1 MSGMTNEQKFEI
13 QNQDV
18 AFNFTLLDELIAQR
32 TQNVEHLKIVHE
44 HLAEMNDTS
53 RLADVFFN
61 FVQCYGTQ
69 GRTDLT
75 TAIQR
80 LDKGYW
86 KKLIEMFNF
95 NKLVSIAEMK
105 NIRGD
110 INDLKTPEFTKE
122 NVENFIYNL
131 WSDRY
136 LIFARKVDSALQ
148 QLSDDYKN
156 NVNHLFSGKIV
167 VPNHPKTYSL
177 HMNQCRQIDEIRQA
191 IRQKL
196 NYSQEFIPT
205 YDLLQNW
212 EMADLDWLDI
222 DFDLMRI
229 KKFKNNS
236 LHIHFSEDLVA
247 HFNDVLSYLHR
258 NRLNQDN
265 LKSKT
270 KPYKR
275 KREFIE
281 FDPCDLPTL
290 KNILG
295 QLKTINEDKFT
306 IPNVNS
312 EDTLSTLLRLDHLL
326 SFDDAKKSLAT
337 THTIELTLKEI
348 KPKELLWVLCDGGIE
363 HIR

>member
-1 MSGMTNEQKFEI
+1 MNGMSNEQKFEI
-13 QNQDV
+13 QNQDI

-32 TQNVEHLKIVHE
+32 IQNVEHLKIVHQ
-44 HLAEMNDTS
+44 HLAQMNDNS
-53 RLADVFFN
+53 RLADLFFD
-61 FVQCYGTQ
+61 FVQCYGVQ
-69 GRTDLT
+69 GLTNET

-95 NKLVSIAEMK
+95 EKLVSIAELK
-105 NIRGD
+105 NIRAD

-156 NVNHLFSGKIV
+156 NVNHLFSGKII
-167 VPNHPKTYSL
+167 VPNHPKTFSL
-177 HMNQCRQIDEIRQA
+177 LQNQCKQIDEIRQA
-191 IRQKL
+191 IRQKM
-196 NYSQEFIPT
+196 NYGQEFIPT
-205 YDLLQNW
+205 HDLLQNW

-236 LHIHFSEDLVA
+236 LHIHFSEDLVT
-247 HFNDVLSYLHR
+247 HFNEVLSHLHR
-258 NRLNQDN
+258 NRLNQAS
-265 LKSKT
+265 LKTKS

-275 KREFIE
+275 ERTFIE
-281 FDPCDLPTL
+281 FPTCYLPTFKRILSQLPFIKDDQFTIPNTPEEDTLSALFHLDDLLSFDQAKKSLKSIQTIEITL
-290 KNILG
+290 KNI
-295 QLKTINEDKFT
+295 K
-306 IPNVNS
+306 
-312 EDTLSTLLRLDHLL
+312 
-326 SFDDAKKSLAT
+326 A
-337 THTIELTLKEI
+337 
-348 KPKELLWVLCDGGIE
+348 KELLWVLCDGGLTT
-363 HIR
+363 